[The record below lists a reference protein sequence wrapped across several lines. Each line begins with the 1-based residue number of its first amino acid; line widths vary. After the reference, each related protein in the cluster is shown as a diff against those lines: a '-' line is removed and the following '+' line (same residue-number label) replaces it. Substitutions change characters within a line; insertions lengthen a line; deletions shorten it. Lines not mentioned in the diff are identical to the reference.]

1 MTKAREN
8 SDYTGLQGDL
18 ALKSPVASPVF
29 TGNVGVT
36 GTNAAVNVICGGV
49 TEDSNLNFV
58 QGSTTEGGI
67 TYDHN
72 SGYASEQM
80 NFRVG
85 NNTTHMSINGAGIVT
100 KPLQPAFMARAV
112 GATNLSSTTWHT
124 IAFGNERFDNNNDFS
139 SNTFTAPVTGKYQM
153 NVFMRLHSID
163 NAATYYFL
171 SLSTSNNTYYH
182 IHGSNGW
189 ASDPYYHT
197 LGSSYVVDMD
207 AGDTAIVQFY
217 QASGASQTDIQGNE
231 GYFSGCLVA

>member
-1 MTKAREN
+1 MTKAREL

-18 ALKSPVASPVF
+18 ALKSPIASPSF

-67 TYDHN
+67 TFDHN

-100 KPLQPAFMARAV
+100 KPNQPAFSVYRNS
-112 GATNLSSTTWHT
+112 GAANSSLGANGVIVCNGEHFDTG
-124 IAFGNERFDNNNDFS
+124 GNH
-139 SNTFTAPVTGKYQM
+139 NTSTGRFTAPVAGKYM
-153 NVFMRLHSID
+153 ISSFHMSTND
-163 NAATYYFL
+163 ATYDNKNY
-171 SLSTSNNTYYH
+171 TVNVN
-182 IHGSNGW
+182 GSI
-189 ASDPYYHT
+189 YKEVY
-197 LGSSYVVDMD
+197 GSSGDAVHHQFNWSGIIQLAANDYV
-207 AGDTAIVQFY
+207 TLNY
-217 QASGASQTDIQGNE
+217 QNFNIYGSHANYST
-231 GYFSGCLVA
+231 FSGHLIG